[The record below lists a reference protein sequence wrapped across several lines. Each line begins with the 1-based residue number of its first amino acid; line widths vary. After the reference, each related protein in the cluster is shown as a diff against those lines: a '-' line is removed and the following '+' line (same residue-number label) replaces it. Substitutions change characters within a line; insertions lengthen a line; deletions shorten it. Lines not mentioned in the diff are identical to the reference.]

1 MLEAR
6 NLTFSY
12 DGTTP
17 VLDSLSLQVKRG
29 EIVVITGSTG
39 SGKSTLAKC
48 LTGFIPR
55 SVQGEYSGSVLIDDS
70 DIAELH
76 IAEVARKVA
85 LVQQDPESQICT
97 LQVSDEVAFGPENY
111 GTEVE
116 EIATLVDSSLKSV
129 GAEHLNHRPT
139 FELSGGE
146 KQRVII
152 ASMTACKPDFLILDE
167 PSSSL
172 DPRGV
177 LQLRQILRDLQ
188 NQSIGVIIIEHNL
201 SSVQPVAGRVLT
213 LKKGRIH
220 PFSTTEHET
229 STQTSL
235 RTSHDS
241 TPSLITV
248 KNLKF
253 SYGDRTVIDNVT
265 LELQRGEV
273 VGLMGGNG
281 SGKTTLLGLLGGLL
295 TPNSGSI
302 SFEDSP
308 IRKMTTKQIAHQVA
322 TVFQNPNHQIF
333 EKTVWNE
340 QILTLNSLELDTSD
354 MLEQSKIS
362 LERAGLADL
371 HERNPFSL
379 SHGQKR
385 RLNVSSIIVHGP
397 ELLLFDEPFIGQDAE
412 GRNFI
417 KENMMETVNRGGT
430 ALIVTHDPSFVRNY
444 CKRVIFME
452 NGSILLDGSPSS
464 VFERLENIGYKE
476 YTALGVRS

>member
-29 EIVVITGSTG
+29 EIVVITGPTG

-48 LTGFIPR
+48 LSGFIPR
-55 SVQGEYSGSVLIDDS
+55 SVQGDFSGSVLIDDS

-76 IAEVARKVA
+76 IAEVARQVS

-111 GTEVE
+111 GIEVD
-116 EIATLVDSSLKSV
+116 EISALVNSSLKSV
-129 GAEHLNHRPT
+129 DSEHLYHRPT

-146 KQRVII
+146 KQRIII
-152 ASMTACKPDFLILDE
+152 ASMTACKSDFLILDE

-172 DPRGV
+172 DPQGV
-177 LQLRQILRDLQ
+177 LQLRQILRNLQ
-188 NQSIGVIIIEHNL
+188 DQSIGVIVIEHNL
-201 SSVQPVAGRVLT
+201 SAVKPVADKILT
-213 LKKGRIH
+213 LTNGSIH
-220 PFSTTEHET
+220 PFSASEHKD
-229 STQTSL
+229 STQAST
-235 RTSHDS
+235 RTPDDSHS
-241 TPSLITV
+241 PLVTA

-253 SYGDRTVIDNVT
+253 SYGNRTVIDNVT
-265 LELQRGEV
+265 LGIESGEIV
-273 VGLMGGNG
+273 ALMGGNG

-295 TPNSGSI
+295 APESGTI
-302 SFEDSP
+302 SFKDSSLG
-308 IRKMTTKQIAHQVA
+308 RVNAKEIAHHIA
-322 TVFQNPNHQIF
+322 MVFQNPNHQIF

-340 QILTLNSLELDTSD
+340 QILTLKALELDTSD
-354 MLEQSKIS
+354 KLELSKAS
-362 LERAGLADL
+362 LERAGLTGLD
-371 HERNPFSL
+371 ERNPFSL

-397 ELLLFDEPFIGQDAE
+397 EVLLLDEPFIGQDKE
-412 GRNFI
+412 GRKFI
-417 KENMMETVNRGGT
+417 TEIVIKTVERGG
-430 ALIVTHDPSFVRNY
+430 AVLIVTHNPTFVRNQ
-444 CKRVIFME
+444 CDRIIFME
-452 NGSILLDGSPSS
+452 SGSILLDGSPVQ

-476 YTALGVRS
+476 YASLEVQP